1 MMQIGLNSIKLLLA
15 SSLLVLAVLADC
27 SADYWPVYSGGSRA
41 EVVRCFVY
49 DDTNQLVIVGGD
61 SNSADYV
68 GTGVEEGAATT
79 DPRGFIYALDL
90 DGNW

>member
-1 MMQIGLNSIKLLLA
+1 MA

-27 SADYWPVYSGGSRA
+27 SADYWPVYSGGARA

-68 GTGVEEGAATT
+68 GPGGVDGGATG
-79 DPRGFIYALDL
+79 PRGYIYALDL